1 MGREGVRLP
10 DEQFQRSLEEEI
22 DWVGIAGESAPTLRV
37 LGSQLHPSLGSIGST
52 ANYHI
57 WNYLSPG
64 EAEVTQ
70 HSGHR
75 GASTT
80 GGAQ

>member
-10 DEQFQRSLEEEI
+10 EEQFQRSPEEEI

-37 LGSQLHPSLGSIGST
+37 LGSQLCPSLGST
-52 ANYHI
+52 ANSHI